1 MALSTHL
8 HPDVPPHAPIYAAVE
23 LGSDSFRLIVA
34 SVEHDAV
41 HILATLNEP
50 IRLGAAIGAN
60 GCLGPESRRRALAC
74 LRDFRTSL
82 APWEPRAVRVVATA
96 ALRVACDTPAFL
108 PAAVAALGHPIE
120 VISGEE
126 EGRLVYLGVAG
137 ALGTPAPIP
146 APGAPGERRL
156 VLDVGSGS
164 TEVAVGCGMHV
175 ELVQSFGVGALR
187 QGLAFFGDGIS
198 PGAFEAALASSRSRV
213 ADAGA
218 LAGRHGWARA
228 YGASGTLRA
237 LAELAGQSV
246 LSVDALQALRRA
258 LVDDGE
264 LARAAQA
271 WTQPGR
277 AVQLAGGL
285 ALLLALVEELGV
297 RELVPVQAGLRA
309 GVIRDLHRRALE
321 ELGKKA
327 GAKMVPQACAPY
339 RECV

>member
-1 MALSTHL
+1 MASPTEAS
-8 HPDVPPHAPIYAAVE
+8 PVYAAVE

-34 SVEHDAV
+34 SVEHEGV
-41 HILATLNEP
+41 RILATLNEP

-60 GCLGPESRRRALAC
+60 GCLGPESMRRALAC
-74 LRDFRTSL
+74 LREFRTSL

-96 ALRVACDTPAFL
+96 ALRVACDTQAFL
-108 PAAVAALGHPIE
+108 PVAAAVLGYPIE

-137 ALGTPAPIP
+137 ALGTSR
-146 APGAPGERRL
+146 APGERRL

-164 TEVAVGCGMHV
+164 TEVVVGRGMQV
-175 ELVQSFGVGALR
+175 KLVQSFGVGALR

-198 PGAFEAALASSRSRV
+198 PAAFEAALASSRSRV

-218 LAGRHGWARA
+218 LACSAGWPRA

-237 LAELAGQSV
+237 LAELAEPAGAPV
-246 LSVDALQALRRA
+246 LDVAALQALRRA
-258 LVDDGE
+258 LVDDGG

-271 WTQPGR
+271 WPQPGR

-297 RELVPVQAGLRA
+297 MELVPVQAGLRA

-321 ELGKKA
+321 EA
-327 GAKMVPQACAPY
+327 GPQTCAPY